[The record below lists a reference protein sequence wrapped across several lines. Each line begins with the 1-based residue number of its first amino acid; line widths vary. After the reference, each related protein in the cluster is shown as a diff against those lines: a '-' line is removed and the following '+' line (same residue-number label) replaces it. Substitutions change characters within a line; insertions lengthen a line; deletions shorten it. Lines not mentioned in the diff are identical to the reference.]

1 MDKDILRLVDS
12 IESSQENL
20 QLSGEAK
27 ELIAM
32 FIEDIMKHENVT
44 VKDVTKAGSGKTCT
58 NLKIGEYILK
68 VGTTRRTKEF
78 RNSARILQPVIR
90 REIEV
95 TPNEK
100 LFIEVQNEV
109 DVDWAKPQN
118 KPFEVMYQVYR
129 DLRDDGLLWTD
140 IRFANIGRLKKDNR
154 VNYMTSI
161 HDENENK
168 IDKEIEPAEKAIGLK
183 GTPGKVLKAG
193 EYVLLDTDFV
203 FDVNN
208 LPDGKNIKGML
219 LPLYYENFEMRYQ
232 REKRNKEN
240 NFYDKR

>member
-1 MDKDILRLVDS
+1 MDKDILKLVDG
-12 IESSQENL
+12 IEGSQEGL
-20 QLSGEAK
+20 QLSDNSR

-44 VKDVTKAGSGKTCT
+44 AKDITKAGSGKTCS

-78 RNSARILQPVIR
+78 RNSSRILQPIIR
-90 REIEV
+90 REIAV
-95 TPNEK
+95 NSDEK

-118 KPFEVMYQVYR
+118 KPYEVMYQVYR

-154 VNYMTSI
+154 VNYTTLV

-168 IDKEIEPAEKAIGLK
+168 IEKEIEPEEKATGLK
-183 GTPGKVLKAG
+183 GMPSKVLKAG

-203 FDVNN
+203 FDVND
-208 LPDGKNIKGML
+208 LPDGKKIKDML

-240 NFYDKR
+240 DSLEK